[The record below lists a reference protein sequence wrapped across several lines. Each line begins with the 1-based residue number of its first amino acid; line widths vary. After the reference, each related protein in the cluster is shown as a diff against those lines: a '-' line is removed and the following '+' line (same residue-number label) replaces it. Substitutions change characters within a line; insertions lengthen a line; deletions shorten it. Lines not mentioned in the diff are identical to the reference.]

1 MTNPVLDAFFVGRA
15 LALSLG
21 ELAERQLTDRLSD
34 LGRFEAEQREQLRQF
49 VEQVMN
55 RAAQAEAT
63 EVPGEAGNVANH
75 LALQTQ
81 IDELRAEIAGAR
93 AELRAYLSRRIA

>member
-15 LALSLG
+15 FALSLG

-49 VEQVMN
+49 VEQVIS
-55 RAAQAEAT
+55 RAAQSETT
-63 EVPGEAGNVANH
+63 EVPSSAGAAATAVD
-75 LALQTQ
+75 LQTQ

-93 AELRAYLSRRIA
+93 SELRAYLFRRIA